1 MNKNTLAYIKLY
13 AKSGYARRYIA
24 VVSKMINISFLC
36 FIIQSQAFANGAQ
49 DIIDLI
55 QDNMSK
61 GNHLGVL
68 AQLQENRSTYSNS
81 SSRMFFF
88 DYLAC
93 YESFL
98 GLNKKAL
105 KHIDAWNNTQ
115 SEQTFIDIDKIK
127 LTNAK
132 QVIVDAGKTHQVIF
146 INEEHHVS
154 QHRAFTLSLLQDLYH
169 QGYRYF
175 AAEALE
181 PDDSTLNARGYP
193 VSQKSG
199 FLINEPM
206 YGELIRAARKMG
218 YTIIAYDMNPECD
231 AYGDSPWT
239 CINKREEGQA
249 KNLYDQILKND
260 PTAKL
265 LVHAGRGHIAKK
277 ESDGWIPMAVY
288 FENITGIRPYSVDQ
302 TYMREHGTRL
312 YEDTIYRAIAD
323 TGLLNAPSV
332 IVDENNANWLPS
344 ALDGVYDLIVFHPR
358 TVYKNNRP
366 GWLFDTEQRK
376 TFDVSNER
384 CKGEFPCVVEALIE
398 QEGLESVP
406 LDRLFIPSSRKRSSR
421 LALIPGGRY
430 IIRASNKQGATL
442 SLEHIV
448 MENVIQDNSGHKS

>member
-1 MNKNTLAYIKLY
+1 MNKNALSYRKLY
-13 AKSGYARRYIA
+13 AKSGYTRRYIA
-24 VVSKMINISFLC
+24 VFSKMINISCLC
-36 FIIQSQAFANGAQ
+36 LIIQSQAFANGAQ

-55 QDNMSK
+55 QDNMNK

-68 AQLQENRSTYSNS
+68 TQLQENRSTYSNS

-105 KHIDAWNNTQ
+105 KHIDAWSNTQ
-115 SEQTFIDIDKIK
+115 SEQDFIDIDKIK

-181 PDDSTLNARGYP
+181 PDDSTLNTRGYP

-231 AYGDSPWT
+231 AYGDSPLA

-277 ESDGWIPMAVY
+277 EADGWIPMAVY

-312 YEDTIYRAIAD
+312 HEDSIYRAIAD
-323 TGLLNAPSV
+323 TGLLNAP
-332 IVDENNANWLPS
+332 
-344 ALDGVYDLIVFHPR
+344 
-358 TVYKNNRP
+358 
-366 GWLFDTEQRK
+366 
-376 TFDVSNER
+376 
-384 CKGEFPCVVEALIE
+384 PCN
-398 QEGLESVP
+398 
-406 LDRLFIPSSRKRSSR
+406 
-421 LALIPGGRY
+421 Y
-430 IIRASNKQGATL
+430 
-442 SLEHIV
+442 
-448 MENVIQDNSGHKS
+448 